1 MPDQERVLRTR
12 IDGFLKVPDIPGPS
26 ERDGHEEEIEVYG
39 VDFTMTAPHD
49 PNSLSRRGRVSLGM
63 LIVTKHYDK
72 SSPYLAKAL
81 YDNTK
86 LDEVVFTCRRT
97 IEGETADYLVITM
110 TDASVIAYN
119 MHASSD
125 EPDVIE
131 DVVSFAY
138 KTIKFVYDDDHEAEM
153 NVATG
158 A

>member
-1 MPDQERVLRTR
+1 VLTIR
-12 IDGFLKVPDIPGPS
+12 
-26 ERDGHEEEIEVYG
+26 
-39 VDFTMTAPHD
+39 
-49 PNSLSRRGRVSLGM
+49 
-63 LIVTKHYDK
+63 KHYDK

-97 IEGETADYLVITM
+97 IEGETADYLVVTM
-110 TDASVIAYN
+110 TDASVINYN
-119 MHASSD
+119 MHASEE

-131 DVVSFAY
+131 DVVGFAY